1 MKKIK
6 DANYSTNDDKEKE
19 SNVEKEEV
27 KNEKELDKKK
37 EVVIENNSKEK
48 DIEKEEQDIKLDDK
62 VEEETIK
69 PTSSIKQE
77 KINKKEKDNFWQKN
91 KNVLIAVIITF
102 TICLGIF
109 GLFYNYYLKNLIVEK
124 TKLEKSVTVTDTG
137 IADAVEKVYDS
148 VVTIETYV
156 NNRAYASGTG
166 FVFKTEGDKAYILT
180 NSHVISNSNSV
191 KVTFT
196 NNKQVTADVVGSDD
210 YSDIA
215 VLSVNKDDILLIAET
230 GSSEDMRVGDTTF
243 AVGAPID
250 SSIYSWSVTRGILS
264 GKDRLVE
271 VTSSDN
277 KSTYV
282 MEVLQTDTAINS
294 GNSGGPLCNSNG
306 QVIGITNMKLASS
319 QIEGIGFAIPIEE
332 ALKYAESII
341 SGKQIS
347 RPYLG
352 ITIYDATNYY
362 SNTSGIYIEYVEQ
375 NSAADKAGL
384 QKGDKILEVNG
395 KEVSNSSYFK
405 HELYKYDVGEQ
416 ITIKVERNGKE
427 KEIKITL
434 GSNNIAS

>member
-19 SNVEKEEV
+19 SNVDKEEV

-37 EVVIENNSKEK
+37 EVVIENNLKEK
-48 DIEKEEQDIKLDDK
+48 EIEKEEQDIKLDDK

-69 PTSSIKQE
+69 PTSTNKQ
-77 KINKKEKDNFWQKN
+77 KINKKENGNFWQKN
-91 KNVLIAVIITF
+91 KNVLISIVITF
-102 TICLGIF
+102 AICLGIF

-124 TKLEKSVTVTDTG
+124 IKLEKSVTVTDTG

-180 NSHVISNSNSV
+180 NSHVISNSNRV

-215 VLSVNKDDILLIAET
+215 VLSVSKDDILLIAET
-230 GSSEDMRVGDTTF
+230 GSSEDMKVGDTTF

-434 GSNNIAS
+434 GSNNIVS

>member
-19 SNVEKEEV
+19 SNVDKEEV

-37 EVVIENNSKEK
+37 EVVIENNLKEK
-48 DIEKEEQDIKLDDK
+48 EIEKEEQDIKLDDK

-69 PTSSIKQE
+69 PTSTNKQ
-77 KINKKEKDNFWQKN
+77 KINKKENGNFWQKN
-91 KNVLIAVIITF
+91 KNVLISIVITF
-102 TICLGIF
+102 AICLGIF

-124 TKLEKSVTVTDTG
+124 IKLEKSVTVTDTG

-180 NSHVISNSNSV
+180 NSHVISNSNRV

-215 VLSVNKDDILLIAET
+215 VLSVSKDDILLIAET
-230 GSSEDMRVGDTTF
+230 GSSEDMKVGDTTF

-384 QKGDKILEVNG
+384 QKGDNILEVNG

-434 GSNNIAS
+434 GSKNIVS

>member
-19 SNVEKEEV
+19 SNVDKEEV

-37 EVVIENNSKEK
+37 EVVIENNLKEK
-48 DIEKEEQDIKLDDK
+48 EIEKEEQDIKLDDK

-69 PTSSIKQE
+69 PTSTNKQ
-77 KINKKEKDNFWQKN
+77 KINKKENGNFWQKN
-91 KNVLIAVIITF
+91 KNVLISIVITF
-102 TICLGIF
+102 AICLGIF

-124 TKLEKSVTVTDTG
+124 IKLEKSVTVTDTG

-166 FVFKTEGDKAYILT
+166 FIFKTEGDKAYILT
-180 NSHVISNSNSV
+180 NSHVISNSNRV

-215 VLSVNKDDILLIAET
+215 VLSVSKDDILLIAET
-230 GSSEDMRVGDTTF
+230 GSSEDMKVGDTTF

-434 GSNNIAS
+434 GSKNIVS

>member
-6 DANYSTNDDKEKE
+6 DANYSTNDDKDKNP
-19 SNVEKEEV
+19 NVEEEFEKRKEM
-27 KNEKELDKKK
+27 K
-37 EVVIENNSKEK
+37 IENNFKSE
-48 DIEKEEQDIKLDDK
+48 DKEES
-62 VEEETIK
+62 ETIK
-69 PTSSIKQE
+69 STSTFKQE
-77 KINKKEKDNFWQKN
+77 KPNKKDKNNFWQKHRSA
-91 KNVLIAVIITF
+91 LIAVIITF
-102 TICLGIF
+102 AICLGIF

-156 NNRAYASGTG
+156 NNREYASGTG

-196 NNKQVTADVVGSDD
+196 NNNQVTADVVGSDD

-215 VLSVNKDDILLIAET
+215 VLSVNKDDILLVAET

-250 SSIYSWSVTRGILS
+250 SSVYSWSVTRGILS

-319 QIEGIGFAIPIEE
+319 QIEGMGFAIPIEE

-352 ITIYDATNYY
+352 ITIYDATSYY
-362 SNTSGIYIEYVEQ
+362 SNTSGVYIEYVEE

-384 QKGDKILEVNG
+384 QRGDKILEVNG
-395 KEVSNSSYFK
+395 VEVSNSSYFK
-405 HELYKYDVGEQ
+405 HQLYKYDVGDQ
-416 ITIKVERNGKE
+416 VTIKVERNGKE
-427 KEIKITL
+427 KEIKVTL

>member
-6 DANYSTNDDKEKE
+6 DTNHSTNDDKEKE

-37 EVVIENNSKEK
+37 EVVIENNLKEK
-48 DIEKEEQDIKLDDK
+48 EIEKEEQDIKLDDK

-69 PTSSIKQE
+69 PTSTIKQ
-77 KINKKEKDNFWQKN
+77 KINKKENSNFWQKN
-91 KNVLIAVIITF
+91 KNVLISIIITF
-102 TICLGIF
+102 AICLGIF

-124 TKLEKSVTVTDTG
+124 TKLEKSVTVTDKG

-148 VVTIETYV
+148 VVTIETYI

-230 GSSEDMRVGDTTF
+230 GSSEDMKVGDTTF

-434 GSNNIAS
+434 GSNNIVS

>member
-6 DANYSTNDDKEKE
+6 DANYSPNDDKEKE
-19 SNVEKEEV
+19 SNVDKEEV

-37 EVVIENNSKEK
+37 EVVKENNLKEK
-48 DIEKEEQDIKLDDK
+48 EIEKEEQDIKLDDK

-69 PTSSIKQE
+69 STSTIKQ
-77 KINKKEKDNFWQKN
+77 KINKKENGNFWQKN
-91 KNVLIAVIITF
+91 KNVLISIIITF
-102 TICLGIF
+102 AICLGIF

-124 TKLEKSVTVTDTG
+124 TKLEKSVTVTDKG

-148 VVTIETYV
+148 VVTIETYI

-215 VLSVNKDDILLIAET
+215 VLSVSKDDILLIAET
-230 GSSEDMRVGDTTF
+230 GSSEDMKVGDTTF

-434 GSNNIAS
+434 GSNNIVS

>member
-19 SNVEKEEV
+19 SNVDKEEV

-37 EVVIENNSKEK
+37 EVVKENNLKEK
-48 DIEKEEQDIKLDDK
+48 EIEKEEQDIKLDDK

-69 PTSSIKQE
+69 PTSTIKQ
-77 KINKKEKDNFWQKN
+77 KINKKENSNFWQKN
-91 KNVLIAVIITF
+91 KNVLISIIITF
-102 TICLGIF
+102 AICLGIF

-124 TKLEKSVTVTDTG
+124 TKLEKSVTVTDKG

-148 VVTIETYV
+148 VVTIETYI

-215 VLSVNKDDILLIAET
+215 VLSVSKDDILLIAET
-230 GSSEDMRVGDTTF
+230 GSSEDMKVGDTTF

-434 GSNNIAS
+434 GSNNIVS

>member
-19 SNVEKEEV
+19 SNVDKEEV

-37 EVVIENNSKEK
+37 EVVIENNLKEK
-48 DIEKEEQDIKLDDK
+48 EIEKEEQDIKLDDK

-69 PTSSIKQE
+69 PTSTNKQ
-77 KINKKEKDNFWQKN
+77 KINKKENGNFWQKN
-91 KNVLIAVIITF
+91 KNVLISIVITF
-102 TICLGIF
+102 AICLGIF

-124 TKLEKSVTVTDTG
+124 IKLEKSVTVTDTG

-180 NSHVISNSNSV
+180 NSHVISNSNRV

-215 VLSVNKDDILLIAET
+215 VLSVSKDDILLIAET
-230 GSSEDMRVGDTTF
+230 GSSEDMKVGDTTF

-434 GSNNIAS
+434 GSKNIVS

>member
-6 DANYSTNDDKEKE
+6 DANYSTDDDKEKE

-37 EVVIENNSKEK
+37 EVVIENNLKEK
-48 DIEKEEQDIKLDDK
+48 EIEKEEQDIKLDDK

-69 PTSSIKQE
+69 PTSTIKQ
-77 KINKKEKDNFWQKN
+77 KINKKENSNFWQKN
-91 KNVLIAVIITF
+91 KNVLISIIITF
-102 TICLGIF
+102 AICLGIF

-362 SNTSGIYIEYVEQ
+362 SNTRGIYIEYVEQ

>member
-6 DANYSTNDDKEKE
+6 DDNYSTNDDKEKE
-19 SNVEKEEV
+19 SNVDKEEV

-37 EVVIENNSKEK
+37 EVVIENNLKEK
-48 DIEKEEQDIKLDDK
+48 EIEKEEQDIKLDDK

-69 PTSSIKQE
+69 PTSTNKQ
-77 KINKKEKDNFWQKN
+77 KINKKENGNFWQKN
-91 KNVLIAVIITF
+91 KNVLISIVITF
-102 TICLGIF
+102 AICLGIF

-124 TKLEKSVTVTDTG
+124 IKLEKSVTVTDTG

-180 NSHVISNSNSV
+180 NSHVISNSNRV

-215 VLSVNKDDILLIAET
+215 VLSVSKDDILLIAET
-230 GSSEDMRVGDTTF
+230 GSSEDMKVGDTTF

-319 QIEGIGFAIPIEE
+319 QIEGIGYAIPIEE

-434 GSNNIAS
+434 GSKNIVS

>member
-37 EVVIENNSKEK
+37 EVIIENNLKEK
-48 DIEKEEQDIKLDDK
+48 EIEKEEQDIKLDDK
-62 VEEETIK
+62 FEEETIK
-69 PTSSIKQE
+69 PTSTIKQ
-77 KINKKEKDNFWQKN
+77 KINKKENSNFWQKN
-91 KNVLIAVIITF
+91 KNVLISIIITF
-102 TICLGIF
+102 AICLGIF
-109 GLFYNYYLKNLIVEK
+109 CLFYNYYLKNLIVEK

-362 SNTSGIYIEYVEQ
+362 SNTRGIYIEYVEQ

>member
-48 DIEKEEQDIKLDDK
+48 EIEEEEQDIKLDDK

-69 PTSSIKQE
+69 STSTIKQ
-77 KINKKEKDNFWQKN
+77 KINKKENDNFWQKN
-91 KNVLIAVIITF
+91 KNVLISIIITF
-102 TICLGIF
+102 AICLGIF

-352 ITIYDATNYY
+352 ITIYDAISYY
-362 SNTSGIYIEYVEQ
+362 SNTRGIYIEYVEE

-395 KEVSNSSYFK
+395 VEVSNSSYFK
-405 HELYKYDVGEQ
+405 HELYKYDVGNQ
-416 ITIKVERNGKE
+416 VTIKVERNGKE
-427 KEIKITL
+427 KEVKVIL
-434 GSNNIAS
+434 GSNNITS

>member
-19 SNVEKEEV
+19 SNVDKEEV

-37 EVVIENNSKEK
+37 EVVIENNLKEK
-48 DIEKEEQDIKLDDK
+48 EIEKEEQDIKLDDK

-69 PTSSIKQE
+69 PTSTNKQ
-77 KINKKEKDNFWQKN
+77 KINKKENDNFWQKN
-91 KNVLIAVIITF
+91 KNVLISIVITF
-102 TICLGIF
+102 AICLGIF

-124 TKLEKSVTVTDTG
+124 IKLEKSVTVTDTG

-180 NSHVISNSNSV
+180 NSHVISNSNRV

-215 VLSVNKDDILLIAET
+215 VLSVSKDDILLIAET
-230 GSSEDMRVGDTTF
+230 GSSEDMKVGDTTF

-434 GSNNIAS
+434 GSNNILS

>member
-37 EVVIENNSKEK
+37 EVVIENNLKEK
-48 DIEKEEQDIKLDDK
+48 EIEKEEQDIKLDDK

-69 PTSSIKQE
+69 PTSTIKQ
-77 KINKKEKDNFWQKN
+77 KINKKENSNFWQKN
-91 KNVLIAVIITF
+91 KNVLISIIITF
-102 TICLGIF
+102 AICLGIF

-124 TKLEKSVTVTDTG
+124 TKLEKSVTVTDKG

-148 VVTIETYV
+148 VVTIETYI

-215 VLSVNKDDILLIAET
+215 VLSVSKDDILLIAET
-230 GSSEDMRVGDTTF
+230 GSSEDMKVGDTTF

-434 GSNNIAS
+434 GSNNIVS

>member
-19 SNVEKEEV
+19 SNVDKEEV

-37 EVVIENNSKEK
+37 EVVIENNLKEK
-48 DIEKEEQDIKLDDK
+48 EIEKEEQDIKLDDK

-69 PTSSIKQE
+69 PTSTNKQ
-77 KINKKEKDNFWQKN
+77 KINKKENGNFWQKN
-91 KNVLIAVIITF
+91 KNVLISIVITF
-102 TICLGIF
+102 AICLGIF

-124 TKLEKSVTVTDTG
+124 IKLEKSVTVTDTG
-137 IADAVEKVYDS
+137 IAYAVEKVYDS

-180 NSHVISNSNSV
+180 NSHVISNSNRV

-215 VLSVNKDDILLIAET
+215 VLSVSKDDILLIAET
-230 GSSEDMRVGDTTF
+230 GSSEDMKVGDTTF

-434 GSNNIAS
+434 GSNNIVS

>member
-6 DANYSTNDDKEKE
+6 DDNYSTNDDKEKE
-19 SNVEKEEV
+19 SNVDKEEV

-37 EVVIENNSKEK
+37 EVVIENNLKEK
-48 DIEKEEQDIKLDDK
+48 EIEKEEQDIKLDDK

-69 PTSSIKQE
+69 PTSTNKQ
-77 KINKKEKDNFWQKN
+77 KINKKENGNFWQKN
-91 KNVLIAVIITF
+91 KNVLISIVITF
-102 TICLGIF
+102 AICLGIF

-124 TKLEKSVTVTDTG
+124 IKLEKSVTVTDTG

-180 NSHVISNSNSV
+180 NSHVISNSNRV

-215 VLSVNKDDILLIAET
+215 VLSVSKDDILLIAET
-230 GSSEDMRVGDTTF
+230 GSSEDMKVGDTTF

-434 GSNNIAS
+434 GSNNIVS

>member
-19 SNVEKEEV
+19 SNVDKEEV

-37 EVVIENNSKEK
+37 EVVIENNLKEK
-48 DIEKEEQDIKLDDK
+48 EIEKEEQDIKLDDK

-69 PTSSIKQE
+69 PTSTIKQ
-77 KINKKEKDNFWQKN
+77 KINKKENSNFWQKN
-91 KNVLIAVIITF
+91 KNVLISIIITF
-102 TICLGIF
+102 AICLGIF

-124 TKLEKSVTVTDTG
+124 TKLEKSVTVTDKG

-148 VVTIETYV
+148 VVTIETYI

-215 VLSVNKDDILLIAET
+215 VLSVSKDDILLIAET

-434 GSNNIAS
+434 GSNNIVS

>member
-6 DANYSTNDDKEKE
+6 DDNYSTNDDKEKE
-19 SNVEKEEV
+19 SNVDKEEV

-37 EVVIENNSKEK
+37 EVVIENNLKEK
-48 DIEKEEQDIKLDDK
+48 EIEKEEQDVKLDDK

-69 PTSSIKQE
+69 PTSTNKQ
-77 KINKKEKDNFWQKN
+77 KINKKENGNFWQKN
-91 KNVLIAVIITF
+91 KNVLISIVITF
-102 TICLGIF
+102 AICLGIF

-124 TKLEKSVTVTDTG
+124 IKLEKSVTVTDTG

-180 NSHVISNSNSV
+180 NSHVISNSNRV

-215 VLSVNKDDILLIAET
+215 VLSVSKDDILLIAET
-230 GSSEDMRVGDTTF
+230 GSSEDMKVGDTTF

-434 GSNNIAS
+434 GSNNIVS

>member
-48 DIEKEEQDIKLDDK
+48 EIEKEEQDIKLDDK

-69 PTSSIKQE
+69 PTSTIKQ

-91 KNVLIAVIITF
+91 KNILIAVILTF

-215 VLSVNKDDILLIAET
+215 VLSVNRDDILLIAET

>member
-19 SNVEKEEV
+19 SNVDKEEV

-37 EVVIENNSKEK
+37 EVVIENNLKEK
-48 DIEKEEQDIKLDDK
+48 EIEKEEQDIKLDDK

-69 PTSSIKQE
+69 PTSTNKQ
-77 KINKKEKDNFWQKN
+77 KINKKENGNFWQKN
-91 KNVLIAVIITF
+91 KNVLISIVITF
-102 TICLGIF
+102 AICLGIF

-124 TKLEKSVTVTDTG
+124 TKLEKSVTITDTG

-180 NSHVISNSNSV
+180 NSHVIINSNSV

-215 VLSVNKDDILLIAET
+215 VLSVSKDDILLIAET
-230 GSSEDMRVGDTTF
+230 GSSEDMKVGDTTF

-434 GSNNIAS
+434 GSKNIVS

>member
-6 DANYSTNDDKEKE
+6 DDNYSTNDDKEKE
-19 SNVEKEEV
+19 SNVDKEEV

-37 EVVIENNSKEK
+37 EVVIENNLKEK
-48 DIEKEEQDIKLDDK
+48 EIEKEEQDIKLDDK

-69 PTSSIKQE
+69 PTSTNKQ
-77 KINKKEKDNFWQKN
+77 KINKKENGNFWQKN
-91 KNVLIAVIITF
+91 KNVLISIVITF
-102 TICLGIF
+102 AICLGIF

-124 TKLEKSVTVTDTG
+124 IKLEKSVTVTDTG

-180 NSHVISNSNSV
+180 NSHVISNSNRV

-215 VLSVNKDDILLIAET
+215 VLSVSKDDILLIAET
-230 GSSEDMRVGDTTF
+230 GSSEDMKVGDTTF

-434 GSNNIAS
+434 GSKNIVS

>member
-1 MKKIK
+1 MK
-6 DANYSTNDDKEKE
+6 
-19 SNVEKEEV
+19 
-27 KNEKELDKKK
+27 L
-37 EVVIENNSKEK
+37 
-48 DIEKEEQDIKLDDK
+48 
-62 VEEETIK
+62 
-69 PTSSIKQE
+69 
-77 KINKKEKDNFWQKN
+77 
-91 KNVLIAVIITF
+91 
-102 TICLGIF
+102 
-109 GLFYNYYLKNLIVEK
+109 
-124 TKLEKSVTVTDTG
+124 
-137 IADAVEKVYDS
+137 
-148 VVTIETYV
+148 
-156 NNRAYASGTG
+156 
-166 FVFKTEGDKAYILT
+166 
-180 NSHVISNSNSV
+180 
-191 KVTFT
+191 
-196 NNKQVTADVVGSDD
+196 
-210 YSDIA
+210 
-215 VLSVNKDDILLIAET
+215 
-230 GSSEDMRVGDTTF
+230 GDTTF

-434 GSNNIAS
+434 GSNNIVS

>member
-1 MKKIK
+1 MKKVKNTNFSTNNYNQNEK
-6 DANYSTNDDKEKE
+6 DANTTAVISDNEKNNKNKKNIKEMKEDSIVYKEKQE
-19 SNVEKEEV
+19 SNNFFCKH
-27 KNEKELDKKK
+27 KNIL
-37 EVVIENNSKEK
+37 I
-48 DIEKEEQDIKLDDK
+48 
-62 VEEETIK
+62 
-69 PTSSIKQE
+69 SI
-77 KINKKEKDNFWQKN
+77 
-91 KNVLIAVIITF
+91 IITF

-137 IADAVEKVYDS
+137 IADAVEKIYDS
-148 VVTIETYV
+148 VVTIETYI

-166 FVFKTEGDKAYILT
+166 FVFKTEGNKAYILT
-180 NSHVISNSNSV
+180 NSHVINNSNSV

-196 NNKQVTADVVGSDD
+196 NNKQVTADVVGSDE

-215 VLSVNKDDILLIAET
+215 VLSINKEDIILIAET
-230 GSSEDMRVGDTTF
+230 GSSENMRVGDTTF

-306 QVIGITNMKLASS
+306 EVIGITNMKLASS

-332 ALKYAESII
+332 ALKYAGSLI

-362 SNTSGIYIEYVEQ
+362 SNITGIYIEYVEP

-384 QKGDKILEVNG
+384 QKGDKILKVND
-395 KEVSNSSYFK
+395 KEVTNSSYFK
-405 HELYKYDVGEQ
+405 HQLYKYEVGDQ
-416 ITIKVERNGKE
+416 ITIIVERNGKE
-427 KEIKITL
+427 KEIKVTL
-434 GSNNIAS
+434 GSNNISS

>member
-19 SNVEKEEV
+19 SNVDKEEV

-37 EVVIENNSKEK
+37 EVVIENNLKEK
-48 DIEKEEQDIKLDDK
+48 EIEKEEQDIKLDDK

-69 PTSSIKQE
+69 PTSTIKQ
-77 KINKKEKDNFWQKN
+77 KINKKENSNFWQKN
-91 KNVLIAVIITF
+91 KNVLISIIITF
-102 TICLGIF
+102 AICLGIF

-124 TKLEKSVTVTDTG
+124 TKLEKSVTVTDKG

-148 VVTIETYV
+148 VVTIETYI

-215 VLSVNKDDILLIAET
+215 VLSVSKDDILLIAET
-230 GSSEDMRVGDTTF
+230 GSSEDMKVGDTTF

-434 GSNNIAS
+434 GSNNIVS

>member
-6 DANYSTNDDKEKE
+6 DANHSTNDDKEKE
-19 SNVEKEEV
+19 SNVDKEEV

-37 EVVIENNSKEK
+37 EVVIENNLKEK
-48 DIEKEEQDIKLDDK
+48 EIEKEEQDIKLDDK

-69 PTSSIKQE
+69 PTSTNKQ
-77 KINKKEKDNFWQKN
+77 KINKKENGNFWQKN
-91 KNVLIAVIITF
+91 KNVLISIVITF
-102 TICLGIF
+102 AICLGIF

-124 TKLEKSVTVTDTG
+124 IKLEKSVTVTDTG

-180 NSHVISNSNSV
+180 NSHVISNSNRV

-215 VLSVNKDDILLIAET
+215 VLSVSKDDILLIAET
-230 GSSEDMRVGDTTF
+230 GSSEDMKVGDTTF

-434 GSNNIAS
+434 GSNNIVS

>member
-1 MKKIK
+1 M
-6 DANYSTNDDKEKE
+6 
-19 SNVEKEEV
+19 
-27 KNEKELDKKK
+27 
-37 EVVIENNSKEK
+37 VIENNLKEK
-48 DIEKEEQDIKLDDK
+48 EIEKEEQDIKLDDK

-69 PTSSIKQE
+69 PTSTNKQ
-77 KINKKEKDNFWQKN
+77 KINKKENGNFWQKN
-91 KNVLIAVIITF
+91 KNVLISIVITF
-102 TICLGIF
+102 AICLGIF

-124 TKLEKSVTVTDTG
+124 IKLEKSVTVTDTG

-180 NSHVISNSNSV
+180 NSHVISNSNRV

-215 VLSVNKDDILLIAET
+215 VLSVSKDDILLIAET
-230 GSSEDMRVGDTTF
+230 GSSEDMKVGDTTF

-434 GSNNIAS
+434 GSNNIVS

>member
-27 KNEKELDKKK
+27 KNEKESDKKK
-37 EVVIENNSKEK
+37 EVVIENNLKEK
-48 DIEKEEQDIKLDDK
+48 EIEKEEQDIKLDDK

-69 PTSSIKQE
+69 PTSTIKQ
-77 KINKKEKDNFWQKN
+77 KINKKENSNFWQKN
-91 KNVLIAVIITF
+91 KNVLISIIITF
-102 TICLGIF
+102 AICLGIF
-109 GLFYNYYLKNLIVEK
+109 CLFYNYYLKNLIVEK

-362 SNTSGIYIEYVEQ
+362 SNTRGIYIEYVEQ

>member
-19 SNVEKEEV
+19 SNVDKEEV

-37 EVVIENNSKEK
+37 EVVIENNLKEK
-48 DIEKEEQDIKLDDK
+48 EIEKEEQDIKLDDK

-69 PTSSIKQE
+69 STSTIKQ
-77 KINKKEKDNFWQKN
+77 KINKKENSNFWQKN
-91 KNVLIAVIITF
+91 KNVLISIIITF
-102 TICLGIF
+102 AICLGIF

-124 TKLEKSVTVTDTG
+124 TKLEKSVTVTDKG

-148 VVTIETYV
+148 VVTIETYI

-215 VLSVNKDDILLIAET
+215 VLSVSKDDILLIAET
-230 GSSEDMRVGDTTF
+230 GSSEDMKVGDTTF

-434 GSNNIAS
+434 GSNNIVS

>member
-37 EVVIENNSKEK
+37 EVVIENNLKEK
-48 DIEKEEQDIKLDDK
+48 EIEKEEQDIKLDDK

-69 PTSSIKQE
+69 PTSTIKQ
-77 KINKKEKDNFWQKN
+77 KTNKKENSNFWQKN
-91 KNVLIAVIITF
+91 KNVLISIIITF
-102 TICLGIF
+102 AICLGIF

-124 TKLEKSVTVTDTG
+124 TKLEKSVTVTDKG

-434 GSNNIAS
+434 GSNNIVS

>member
-19 SNVEKEEV
+19 SNVDKEEV

-37 EVVIENNSKEK
+37 EVVIENNLKEK
-48 DIEKEEQDIKLDDK
+48 EIEKEEQDIKLDDK

-69 PTSSIKQE
+69 PTSTNKQ
-77 KINKKEKDNFWQKN
+77 KINKKENGNFWQKN
-91 KNVLIAVIITF
+91 KNVLISIVITF
-102 TICLGIF
+102 AICLGIF

-124 TKLEKSVTVTDTG
+124 TKLEKSVTITDTG

-180 NSHVISNSNSV
+180 NSHVIINSNSV

-215 VLSVNKDDILLIAET
+215 VLSVSKDDILLIAET
-230 GSSEDMRVGDTTF
+230 GSSEDMKVGDTTF

-434 GSNNIAS
+434 GSNNIVS

>member
-19 SNVEKEEV
+19 SNVDKEEG

-37 EVVIENNSKEK
+37 EVVIENNLKEK
-48 DIEKEEQDIKLDDK
+48 EIENEEQDIKLDDK

-69 PTSSIKQE
+69 PTSTIKQ
-77 KINKKEKDNFWQKN
+77 KINKKENSNFWQKN
-91 KNVLIAVIITF
+91 KNVLISIIITF
-102 TICLGIF
+102 AICLGIF

-124 TKLEKSVTVTDTG
+124 TKLEKSVTVTDKG

-230 GSSEDMRVGDTTF
+230 GSSEDMKVGDTTF

-434 GSNNIAS
+434 GSNNIVS

>member
-37 EVVIENNSKEK
+37 EVVIENNLKEK
-48 DIEKEEQDIKLDDK
+48 EIEKEEQDIKLDDK

-69 PTSSIKQE
+69 PTSTIKQ
-77 KINKKEKDNFWQKN
+77 KINKKENSNFWQKN
-91 KNVLIAVIITF
+91 KNVLISIIITF
-102 TICLGIF
+102 AICLGIF

-362 SNTSGIYIEYVEQ
+362 SNTIGIYIEYVEQ

>member
-1 MKKIK
+1 MIK

-19 SNVEKEEV
+19 SNVDKEEV

-37 EVVIENNSKEK
+37 EVVIENNLKEK
-48 DIEKEEQDIKLDDK
+48 EIEKEEQDIKLDDK

-69 PTSSIKQE
+69 PTSTNKQ
-77 KINKKEKDNFWQKN
+77 KINKKENGNFWQKN
-91 KNVLIAVIITF
+91 KNVLISIVITF
-102 TICLGIF
+102 AICLGIF

-124 TKLEKSVTVTDTG
+124 IKLEKSVTVTDTG

-180 NSHVISNSNSV
+180 NSHVISNSNRV

-215 VLSVNKDDILLIAET
+215 VLSVSKDDILLIAET
-230 GSSEDMRVGDTTF
+230 GSSEDMKVGDTTF

-434 GSNNIAS
+434 GSKNIVS

>member
-6 DANYSTNDDKEKE
+6 DTNYSTNDDKEKE

-37 EVVIENNSKEK
+37 EVVIENNLKEK
-48 DIEKEEQDIKLDDK
+48 EIEKEEQDIKLDDK

-69 PTSSIKQE
+69 PTSTIKQ
-77 KINKKEKDNFWQKN
+77 KINKKENSNFWQKN
-91 KNVLIAVIITF
+91 KNVLISIIITF
-102 TICLGIF
+102 AICLGIF

-148 VVTIETYV
+148 VVTIETYI

-215 VLSVNKDDILLIAET
+215 VLSVSKDDILLIAET
-230 GSSEDMRVGDTTF
+230 GSSEDMKVGDTTF

-434 GSNNIAS
+434 GSNNIVS

>member
-37 EVVIENNSKEK
+37 EVIIENNLKEK
-48 DIEKEEQDIKLDDK
+48 EIEKEEQDIKLDDK

-69 PTSSIKQE
+69 PTSTIKQ
-77 KINKKEKDNFWQKN
+77 KINKKENSNFWQKN
-91 KNVLIAVIITF
+91 KNVLISIIITF
-102 TICLGIF
+102 AICLGIF

-362 SNTSGIYIEYVEQ
+362 SNTRGIYIEYVEQ

>member
-6 DANYSTNDDKEKE
+6 DANYSTNDD
-19 SNVEKEEV
+19 
-27 KNEKELDKKK
+27 NEKELDKKK
-37 EVVIENNSKEK
+37 EVVIENNLKEK
-48 DIEKEEQDIKLDDK
+48 EIEKEEQDIKLDDK

-69 PTSSIKQE
+69 LTSTNKQ
-77 KINKKEKDNFWQKN
+77 KINKKENGNFWQKN
-91 KNVLIAVIITF
+91 KNVLISIVITF
-102 TICLGIF
+102 AICLGIF

-124 TKLEKSVTVTDTG
+124 IKLEKSVTVTDTG

-180 NSHVISNSNSV
+180 NSHVISNSNRV

-215 VLSVNKDDILLIAET
+215 VLSVSKDDILLIAET
-230 GSSEDMRVGDTTF
+230 GSSEDMKVGDTTF

-434 GSNNIAS
+434 GSKNIVS

>member
-6 DANYSTNDDKEKE
+6 DTNHSTNDDKEKE
-19 SNVEKEEV
+19 SNVDKEEG

-37 EVVIENNSKEK
+37 EVVIENNLKEK
-48 DIEKEEQDIKLDDK
+48 EIENEEQDIKLDDK

-69 PTSSIKQE
+69 PTSTIKQ
-77 KINKKEKDNFWQKN
+77 KINKKENSNFWQKN
-91 KNVLIAVIITF
+91 KNVLISIIITF
-102 TICLGIF
+102 AICLGIF

-124 TKLEKSVTVTDTG
+124 TKLEKSVTVTDKG

-434 GSNNIAS
+434 GSNNIVS

>member
-6 DANYSTNDDKEKE
+6 DTNHSTKDDKEKE

-37 EVVIENNSKEK
+37 EVVIENNLKEK
-48 DIEKEEQDIKLDDK
+48 EIEKEEQDIKLDDK

-69 PTSSIKQE
+69 PTSTIKQ
-77 KINKKEKDNFWQKN
+77 KTNKKENSNFWQKN
-91 KNVLIAVIITF
+91 KNVLISIIITF
-102 TICLGIF
+102 AICLGIF

-124 TKLEKSVTVTDTG
+124 TKLEKSVTVTDKG

-148 VVTIETYV
+148 VVTIETYI

-230 GSSEDMRVGDTTF
+230 GSSEDMKVGDTTF

>member
-6 DANYSTNDDKEKE
+6 DDNYSTNDDKEKE
-19 SNVEKEEV
+19 SNVDKEEV

-37 EVVIENNSKEK
+37 EVVIENNLKEK
-48 DIEKEEQDIKLDDK
+48 EIEKEEQDIKLDDK

-69 PTSSIKQE
+69 PTSTNKQ
-77 KINKKEKDNFWQKN
+77 KINKKENGNFWQKN
-91 KNVLIAVIITF
+91 KNVLISIVITF
-102 TICLGIF
+102 AICLGIF

-124 TKLEKSVTVTDTG
+124 IKLEKSVTVTDTG

-180 NSHVISNSNSV
+180 NSHVISNSNRV

-215 VLSVNKDDILLIAET
+215 VLSVSKDDILLIAET
-230 GSSEDMRVGDTTF
+230 GSSEDMKVGDTTF

-434 GSNNIAS
+434 GSNNILS